1 MLKNDLTTNTIYSE
15 PGSIYFI
22 TDLKNIFRKDL
33 KFIIAAFIVTI
44 LLHIIL
50 WIAYP
55 LHFGPDGHSY
65 IYYFVD
71 FFNKEPMLP
80 MVLTYRTPVAPLFYG
95 FLLQAGGALA
105 ASIASEV
112 LLLSLIPAI
121 YLLALSWGRNA
132 ARVATALFILFVPFH
147 IQFHQIGSDALF
159 SWFIILFFLSFKYA
173 LEYKNTWSWA
183 VLGIISS
190 FTILTRPSGLVII
203 LVLLA
208 VFFLKIDFK
217 KILKLAATYILC
229 LIVILG
235 SFVLYK
241 GVRLNDYSIS
251 RGSNYTA
258 FMRVYTLHEPLFSPE
273 NGPSSEKLVQIIEDE
288 LLDTELYRKYDI
300 TLEKILTH
308 WHGRR
313 FLGDIIVS
321 VDRVEGWNSEY
332 ELLEKVAFESI
343 RANPVLY
350 FKNYLKDVILL
361 TTIEQV
367 IPETPKLGDT
377 KLYLNDIS
385 AISKENLPEPTEGE
399 LIPFSNTWWMLSSPE
414 GKLPAQSEVD
424 NFNEK
429 YEKIV
434 SDVEN
439 ARGSPGIVRIIE
451 FLWDNV
457 KIPIFYFWAFG
468 VLGIIFSSRN
478 KRILLI
484 YIFVISAIIIVG
496 TLYAAHVYTRYRL
509 PLDPLI
515 MISGVAGF
523 FMVIEKIKSQLNKK
537 EVL

>member
-1 MLKNDLTTNTIYSE
+1 MNKNGLTPNSSNPCADSGHFY
-15 PGSIYFI
+15 
-22 TDLKNIFRKDL
+22 TDLKNIFREDL
-33 KFIIAAFIVTI
+33 KFILPAFLITI
-44 LLHIIL
+44 LLHTIL

-55 LHFGPDGHSY
+55 LHYGPDGHTY

-95 FLLQAGGALA
+95 FLLETGGALA

-121 YLLALSWGRNA
+121 YLLALSWGRNS
-132 ARVATALFILFVPFH
+132 ARVATALFILFLPFH

-159 SWFIILFFLSFKYA
+159 SWFIILFFLSLKYA
-173 LEYKNTWSWA
+173 LEYKNIWSWA
-183 VLGIISS
+183 VLGIISAL
-190 FTILTRPSGLVII
+190 TILTRPSGLVII

-217 KILKLAATYILC
+217 KILKLAGVYLLC
-229 LIVILG
+229 IIIILG

-273 NGPSSEKLVQIIEDE
+273 NGPNSEKLVQIIEEE
-288 LLDTELYRKYDI
+288 LLDTQLYRKYDI

-321 VDRVEGWNSEY
+321 VDRAEGWDSQY

-343 RANPVLY
+343 RANPVSY
-350 FKNYLKDVILL
+350 FKDYLKDIALL

-367 IPETPKLGDT
+367 VPETPEPGDT

-385 AISKENLPEPTEGE
+385 AISEENLPEPTEGE

-439 ARGSPGIVRIIE
+439 ARGSTGTVRIIE

-457 KIPIFYFWAFG
+457 KIPIFYFWIFG
-468 VLGIIFSSRN
+468 ILGIIFSNRN

-484 YIFVISAIIIVG
+484 YVFVISAIIIVG

-537 EVL
+537 EAI